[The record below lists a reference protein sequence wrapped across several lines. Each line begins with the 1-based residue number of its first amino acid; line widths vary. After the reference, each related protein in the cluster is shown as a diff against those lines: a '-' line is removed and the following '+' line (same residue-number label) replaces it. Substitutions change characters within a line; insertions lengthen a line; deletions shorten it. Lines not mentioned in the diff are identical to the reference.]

1 QANYAAANAFL
12 DALAE
17 FRRAQGLPATSI
29 AWGPWDLGMTEELSA
44 ADHARWSRAGML
56 PLPADEALDLL
67 DEALQG
73 GRPVNVAVRLN
84 AEALRTPGGA
94 VSPIMRGLVRT
105 RVPRAATAALG
116 AGRGAGAGAG
126 SALAERLRGLPDA
139 DRTSELL
146 DLVLRTTAKVLGHA
160 PGSTV
165 DSTRA
170 FKDLGFDS
178 LTSVELRNQLNAAT
192 GLRLPTTLLFDQPT
206 PDGVAELLRAELLG
220 DDARLGLGAGAA
232 VSVPVGVAVGDDP
245 VVIVGMA
252 CRYPGDVRSPEDL
265 WRLVVEGGDAVSE
278 FPGDRGWDVEGL
290 FDPDPDRVGKSY
302 SRHGGFLHDAA
313 EFDAGFF
320 GISPREALAIDPQQR
335 LLLEVAWEA
344 LERGGIDPAGLRG
357 SSTGVFAGVMYDD
370 YGARLRPAPEGFEG
384 YVGSGS
390 MPSVASGRVSYS
402 FGFEGP
408 AITVDTACSSSLVAM

>member
-29 AWGPWDLGMTEELSA
+29 AWGLWAEDSAMTTQLDRTALARLHRNGIAPLSTAQGLDLFDAALVGDRPVVVAAELDRKALRAQA
-44 ADHARWSRAGML
+44 ADGTL
-56 PLPADEALDLL
+56 P
-67 DEALQG
+67 
-73 GRPVNVAVRLN
+73 PVF
-84 AEALRTPGGA
+84 AE
-94 VSPIMRGLVRT
+94 LVRASVR
-105 RVPRAATAALG
+105 RVT
-116 AGRGAGAGAG
+116 AGAAARPLAQHLAG
-126 SALAERLRGLPDA
+126 LPEGDQERL
-139 DRTSELL
+139 LL
-146 DLVLRTTAKVLGHA
+146 DLVRKHVASVLAHSSPESIDPHRGFGDA
-160 PGSTV
+160 
-165 DSTRA
+165 
-170 FKDLGFDS
+170 GFDS
-178 LTSVELRNQLNAAT
+178 LTSMELRNQLNNAT
-192 GLRLPTTLLFDQPT
+192 GLTLPATLVFDHPT
-206 PDGVAELLRAELLG
+206 PQAVVQLLKSELLG
-220 DDARLGLGAGAA
+220 ADDGSDAGAA

-384 YVGSGS
+384 YVSSGS
-390 MPSVASGRVSYS
+390 MASVASGRVSYS